1 MSDTFGAGPAVRC
14 QSLTTMTTQQAT
26 DEAVVVRSPDGAVSV
41 RLRYARHGLLVER
54 QRLHETQR
62 ARLVLTALFDAAADF
77 ERWCDADPL
86 RFEYPLL
93 SSHVRR
99 QGLAILIG
107 RSM

>member
-1 MSDTFGAGPAVRC
+1 MSDTSGAGPAVRC
-14 QSLTTMTTQQAT
+14 QNLTTMTMQQAT

-41 RLRYARHGLLVER
+41 RLRYVRHGLVVER
-54 QRLHETQR
+54 QRLNETQR
-62 ARLVLTALFDAAADF
+62 ARLVLTALFDAVPAF

-86 RFEYPLL
+86 RFEYPIL
-93 SSHVRR
+93 SSQVRR